1 MILWEEGGPSL
12 RYLFSG
18 KFYTEEEWSHP
29 RRVIDSYEALYV
41 QSGEVYLEEEGAPYT
56 LGVQQGFLLR
66 PGCVH
71 GGWKTSRGKTAFYWA
86 HFSVSDFTALRLQP
100 GFFAPP
106 EPHRLSAGF
115 RRLLHVANAVNY
127 PAYAADAAMASL
139 LAELYAVQR
148 RDGAPGMRLVCD
160 TAEWVRINSGRKL
173 SVAMVADQAGYHPD
187 YLCAVFRRETGKS
200 LKRYINEERMKVAKN
215 RLLTT
220 ELSVKELAG
229 ELGWENENAFIHY
242 FTYHEGISPAHYRNL
257 YFHTHMNN
265 R

>member
-1 MILWEEGGPSL
+1 
-12 RYLFSG
+12 
-18 KFYTEEEWSHP
+18 
-29 RRVIDSYEALYV
+29 
-41 QSGEVYLEEEGAPYT
+41 
-56 LGVQQGFLLR
+56 
-66 PGCVH
+66 
-71 GGWKTSRGKTAFYWA
+71 
-86 HFSVSDFTALRLQP
+86 
-100 GFFAPP
+100 
-106 EPHRLSAGF
+106 
-115 RRLLHVANAVNY
+115 
-127 PAYAADAAMASL
+127 
-139 LAELYAVQR
+139 
-148 RDGAPGMRLVCD
+148 MRLVCD